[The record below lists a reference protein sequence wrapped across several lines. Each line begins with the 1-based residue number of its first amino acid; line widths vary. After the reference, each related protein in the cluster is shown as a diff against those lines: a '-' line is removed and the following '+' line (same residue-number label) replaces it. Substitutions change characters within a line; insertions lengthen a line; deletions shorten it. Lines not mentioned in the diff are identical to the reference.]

1 MKMDKELRVKLIDNR
16 INILRARGE
25 QMNAGIIAK
34 LLRER
39 KKLTDGVN

>member
-1 MKMDKELRVKLIDNR
+1 MKMDKDLRGKLIDNR
-16 INILRARGE
+16 VNILRARGE

-39 KKLTDGVN
+39 RKLTDG

>member
-1 MKMDKELRVKLIDNR
+1 MKMDKELRIELIDNR

-25 QMNAGIIAK
+25 QMNTGIIAK

-39 KKLTDGVN
+39 RKLTDG

>member
-25 QMNAGIIAK
+25 QMKAGMIAK

-39 KKLTDGVN
+39 RKLTDG

>member
-34 LLRER
+34 LLREKR
-39 KKLTDGVN
+39 KLIDGVN

>member
-1 MKMDKELRVKLIDNR
+1 MKMNKELRVKLIDNR

-34 LLRER
+34 LLREKR
-39 KKLTDGVN
+39 KLIDGVN

>member
-1 MKMDKELRVKLIDNR
+1 MKMNKELRVKLIDNR

-25 QMNAGIIAK
+25 QMNVGIIAK

-39 KKLTDGVN
+39 RKLTDG

>member
-1 MKMDKELRVKLIDNR
+1 MTYNKELRIQLIDNR
-16 INILRARGE
+16 INILKARGE

-39 KKLTDGVN
+39 RKLTDG

>member
-1 MKMDKELRVKLIDNR
+1 MICNKELRIQLIDNR
-16 INILRARGE
+16 INILKARGE

-39 KKLTDGVN
+39 RKLTDG

>member
-1 MKMDKELRVKLIDNR
+1 MKMDKELRIQLIDNR

-39 KKLTDGVN
+39 RKLIDGVN

>member
-1 MKMDKELRVKLIDNR
+1 MKMDKELRIQLIDNR

-39 KKLTDGVN
+39 RKLTNG

>member
-39 KKLTDGVN
+39 RKLIDG

>member
-1 MKMDKELRVKLIDNR
+1 MKMNKELRIKLIDNR
-16 INILRARGE
+16 INILRTRGE

-39 KKLTDGVN
+39 RKLTNG

>member
-1 MKMDKELRVKLIDNR
+1 MKMNKKLRVKLIDNR

-39 KKLTDGVN
+39 RKLTDG

>member
-1 MKMDKELRVKLIDNR
+1 MTYNKELRIQLIDNR

-39 KKLTDGVN
+39 RKLIDG

>member
-1 MKMDKELRVKLIDNR
+1 MKLDKELRVRLIDNR

-34 LLRER
+34 LLREKR
-39 KKLTDGVN
+39 KLIDGVN

>member
-1 MKMDKELRVKLIDNR
+1 MICNKELRIQLIDNR
-16 INILRARGE
+16 INILKARGE

-39 KKLTDGVN
+39 KKLTDG

>member
-1 MKMDKELRVKLIDNR
+1 MKYDKELRIKLIDGR

-39 KKLTDGVN
+39 RKLTDG

>member
-34 LLRER
+34 LVRER
-39 KKLTDGVN
+39 RKLTDG

>member
-1 MKMDKELRVKLIDNR
+1 MKLDKKLRVKLIDNR

-39 KKLTDGVN
+39 RKLTDG

>member
-1 MKMDKELRVKLIDNR
+1 MTYNKELRIQLIDNR

-39 KKLTDGVN
+39 RKLTDG

>member
-1 MKMDKELRVKLIDNR
+1 MICNKELRVQLIDNR

-39 KKLTDGVN
+39 RKLTDG

>member
-1 MKMDKELRVKLIDNR
+1 MKCDKELRLQLIDNR
-16 INILRARGE
+16 INILKARGE

-39 KKLTDGVN
+39 RKLTDG

>member
-1 MKMDKELRVKLIDNR
+1 MKYDKELRIKLIDGR

-25 QMNAGIIAK
+25 HMNQGIINK

-39 KKLTDGVN
+39 RKLIDG

>member
-1 MKMDKELRVKLIDNR
+1 MKYDKELHIKLIDGR

-25 QMNAGIIAK
+25 QMNQGIINK

-39 KKLTDGVN
+39 RKLTDG

>member
-1 MKMDKELRVKLIDNR
+1 MKMNKELRVTLIDNR

-34 LLRER
+34 LLREKR
-39 KKLTDGVN
+39 KLIDGVN

>member
-1 MKMDKELRVKLIDNR
+1 MKMNKELRVKLIDNR

-39 KKLTDGVN
+39 RKLTDG